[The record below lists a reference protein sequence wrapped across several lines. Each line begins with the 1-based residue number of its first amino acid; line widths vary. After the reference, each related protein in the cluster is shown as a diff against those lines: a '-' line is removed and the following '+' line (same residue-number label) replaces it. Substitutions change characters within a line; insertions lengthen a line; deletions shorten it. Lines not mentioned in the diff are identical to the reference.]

1 MRELNTLELGAVTG
15 DNGSGGSGFSFGGGT
30 VPGYG
35 SQGST
40 DLQASY
46 SFGNGWSVIGG
57 STRTGSDVGVGVRFV
72 WK

>member
-1 MRELNTLELGAVTG
+1 MREFNILELGAVSG
-15 DNGSGGSGFSFGGGT
+15 GNGSSGSGFSFGGGT

-35 SQGST
+35 SQGPT
-40 DLQASY
+40 GPQASY

-57 STRTGSDVGVGVRFV
+57 STRTGSDFGVGVRFV